1 MSASARRGAGATLTL
16 ICLLF
21 AGGCELQD
29 RDLTLA
35 HATEEPAPSIAETVR
50 STLAASGISITIE
63 ESADPSA
70 ILAAVSEGRV
80 DLAIIEEPEQPKA
93 GATTLA
99 PLYPS
104 VLHVMHNR
112 SGDPGNFAELMRGAN
127 VYAGPA
133 GGAAYRLLM
142 QLASDFDLRTGE
154 FELLDNPWTVTPDVW
169 FVFGGLL
176 SSENTAALAGY
187 RLFSFA
193 TDGDIEGGT
202 VADGIALRHHHVRPF
217 LLPKGVYSNLTD
229 DAVLTLA
236 IRTVL
241 VANESFDAEL
251 AYDIA
256 SALFVN
262 AQEISLDYPLV
273 TRELNENVHVAD
285 LMLPIQEGAR
295 RFLER
300 DRPGFIE
307 RNVEVIALYFTVFI
321 TLVSSAIAFYRYR
334 QQVRKDRVDT
344 FFGKLLDVRTKMT
357 AVNADYRACREEV
370 LDVQR
375 QVLDLLINEQI
386 SADASLIAFIS
397 QSNQILDEL
406 SRQSER

>member
-1 MSASARRGAGATLTL
+1 MNASAPRGAGATLAL
-16 ICLLF
+16 ACLVL

-35 HATEEPAPSIAETVR
+35 HTTEEPAPSIAETVR

-63 ESADPSA
+63 ESADPTA

-80 DLAIIEEPEQPKA
+80 DLAIIEEPERPKA

-112 SGDPGNFAELMRGAN
+112 SVDPASFAELMRGAN

-142 QLASDFDLRTGE
+142 QLSADFNLRTNE

-176 SSENTAALAGY
+176 SAENTAALTGY

-193 TDGDIEGGT
+193 ADGDVHGGT

-241 VANESFDAEL
+241 VANEHFDAQL

-285 LMLPIQEGAR
+285 LMLPIQDGAR

-307 RNVEVIALYFTVFI
+307 RNAEVIALYFTVFI
-321 TLVSSAIAFYRYR
+321 TLFSSAIAVYRYR
-334 QQVRKDRVDT
+334 LRVRKDRVDT
-344 FFGKLLDVRTKMT
+344 FFDKLLDVRRNMT
-357 AVNADYRACREEV
+357 AVDADYPACREEV

-375 QVLDLLINEQI
+375 QVLNLLINEQI
-386 SADASLIAFIS
+386 AADASLIAFVS
-397 QSNQILDEL
+397 QSNQMLDEL
-406 SRQSER
+406 DRKSRE

>member
-1 MSASARRGAGATLTL
+1 MNTGASRGAGATLAL
-16 ICLLF
+16 SCLVL

-29 RDLTLA
+29 RNLTLA
-35 HATEEPAPSIAETVR
+35 HTTEEPAPSIAETVR
-50 STLAASGISITIE
+50 STLGTGGISITIQ
-63 ESADPSA
+63 ESADPTA
-70 ILAAVSEGRV
+70 ILAAVSEGRI
-80 DLAIIEEPEQPKA
+80 DLAIIEEPERPQA

-112 SGDPGNFAELMRGAN
+112 SDDPADFADLMRGAN

-142 QLASDFDLRTGE
+142 QLATDFNIEPGE
-154 FELLDNPWTVTPDVW
+154 FELLDNPWTVMPDVW
-169 FVFGGLL
+169 FIFGGLL
-176 SSENTAALAGY
+176 SPENTSALAGY
-187 RLFSFA
+187 RLFNFA
-193 TDGDIEGGT
+193 ADGDAPGGT

-217 LLPKGVYSNLTD
+217 LLPKGVYTNLAD

-241 VANESFDAEL
+241 VANEDLDAQL
-251 AYDIA
+251 AYDIT

-273 TRELNENVHVAD
+273 TRELNEDVQVAD

-321 TLVSSAIAFYRYR
+321 TLVSSAIAFYRHR
-334 QQVRKDRVDT
+334 LQVRKDRVDT
-344 FFGKLLDVRTKMT
+344 FIDKLLDVRRDM
-357 AVNADYRACREEV
+357 VSSDADVVACRDKV

-375 QVLDLLINEQI
+375 QVLDLLVNEKI
-386 SADASLIAFIS
+386 AADASLIAFMS
-397 QSNQILDEL
+397 QSNQMLDEL
-406 SRQSER
+406 DRRSRD